1 MGAGWGWRPHAA
13 RNVAVPTSQRHTAR
27 GQHELKVG
35 AWAHSGGQFPIF
47 VAEQDGEEP
56 ADAEACCPFPE
67 NGEPLDLLDHGP
79 DVFPRSKRRIDAA
92 DVADVVCRV
101 SL

>member
-1 MGAGWGWRPHAA
+1 MAGPQHRDPSTTLLPMGAGWGWRPHAA
-13 RNVAVPTSQRHTAR
+13 RNVAVPASQRHTAR

-56 ADAEACCPFPE
+56 AD
-67 NGEPLDLLDHGP
+67 
-79 DVFPRSKRRIDAA
+79 
-92 DVADVVCRV
+92 
-101 SL
+101 